1 MSITTGCFDLRL
13 KFGINKTDGFYFD
26 TDNPGGLPELV
37 IDLMVTTPGLDVT
50 GSLFFLQLNVKDGH
64 GGAAFSH
71 FGGQLTV
78 DMLDPAGTGDTLTF
92 AEMRSGAFSFGNTFQ
107 VTMNATAEVNLDLEI
122 TFGGNAAF
130 PNIRAEFDLD
140 WTWTNQS
147 ASGGTLSVEFNH
159 ITIDAGSFLSNLLV
173 PILKQ
178 VQKVTEPVA
187 PIAQLLVTPIP
198 GLSDLA
204 GNDITLLDIA
214 EGFGYLKPS
223 TSKFIETVIGIIDL
237 INSMESTVGSLLF
250 DLGSYRVAG
259 ASGAGATAVATGSWQ
274 EMPATSAPPPS
285 IAGDGIRNALARL
298 RDLGFEFPILSLSE
312 LFKLIQGQSASLV
325 EYTMPSLQ
333 FDFTF
338 SQSISIYPP
347 FLTLVLG
354 GTVSA
359 RLDLTFGFDTYG
371 ILVYKESHNVL
382 DILQGIYVKDTNSN
396 GVDVPELVLSGGIF
410 AGAAAGVSFG
420 PIEVLAGVGG
430 GLFIDLEFNLND
442 PDADGKVRA
451 LEILANAERDI
462 RCVFDI
468 HGEIYLV
475 LSAFLKV
482 KAVFFKFEKQW
493 DFPKITLYEFDL
505 TCPPPVLAH
514 IDGGQL
520 VLHAGP
526 NAHLREEINT
536 DDNNESF
543 VVQHL
548 GGTASSEHVLVKWNG
563 FQKEF
568 HGISSIVAEGGSG
581 NDILDARGVLVQVL
595 FNGGAGDDLI
605 YASDN
610 PNSVIHG
617 GAGNDTLIGTSRF
630 ANTMIYGDDGND
642 TITGGPYADV
652 LRGGA
657 GNDTISGH
665 GGNDVLF
672 GGAGSDVLNGG
683 DGDDQLIGEDGND
696 KLSGSRGNDW
706 LLGGL
711 GSDTLDGG
719 AGDDV
724 LIGDLGTIVSRLEVT
739 GITGSGDDLL
749 IGGAGSDVLF
759 GCGGNDTLFGGTL
772 IISGMA
778 TAIEPDGVDFLD
790 GGAGDDVEYADDA
803 FAPAGLSPSGPS
815 INGRVWSDTD
825 GDGIRNGAEPGM
837 AGVKVELYN
846 ATTLVLEDAVTTNAS
861 GGYHFTGLHAG
872 SYYVKVLRLSAAQV
886 FSPQDAGNNDALDSD
901 VDAVVGQSAV
911 FSLGATGV
919 VSIDAGLRGPP
930 IIVIDDV
937 TRIEGSTLGTTAF
950 LFTVSLSAPSAFP
963 VTVSY
968 RTADVTATATEDYT
982 PIPAL
987 PANTLVFTPGTTRL
1001 TIAVLVRADNL
1012 YEGNEAFE
1020 VQLSDAVEGSSTV
1033 LTIAKAVGQGLIL
1046 DDDPQP
1052 AITID
1057 DRTVT
1062 EAAGG
1067 ATAMFTL
1074 RLSNPSSQ
1082 TITVGWTTAD
1092 ATNAMG
1098 EITPDSAHFGDDYV
1112 SASGTVTFLPGVTE
1126 QIDAMSIQVLDDA
1139 LDERAEHFLIALANP
1154 INATILDGFGNA
1166 TIGDDDAPPVANI
1179 SPALVTV
1186 TEGQAGYHLATF
1198 TISLDKP
1205 IALDVKVDWA
1215 TARGTATDIGFSAL
1229 DQPDFANA
1237 TGAVIFRP
1245 GEPMSRTISVK
1256 VLGDTAIEGT
1266 EYFFVNLIRS
1276 DNATIG
1282 DNHAIVEITDDD
1294 NGADLGPWYVQFSD
1308 VSYTTKEDA
1317 GFAEITLVRAAGSSE
1332 GIVVF
1337 YSQNGTAIAGL
1348 DYTSTRTLVR
1358 FAAGETGRSV
1368 LIPIFNDTLIESAET
1383 VNLFLRNP
1391 AGGPARGE
1399 FTTATLFILD
1409 DEPRPTVAIDDAI
1422 VIEGDVGTMSMT
1434 FTLHL
1439 SAAAE
1444 IPVSVPWSTNNR
1456 SALGGFDYTAASGVA
1471 TFGIHALTTTLTV
1484 TVHNDFIPEPVEEF
1498 VINLGMPD
1506 EATLVDRQG
1515 LGTILDNDKTPIS
1528 GRVFLDADGDGY
1540 FDDSEH
1546 GLANLQ
1552 VIVTDYAGT
1561 GVTVPTN
1568 SAGVWSAPVLMGA
1581 TNIKVVEPGLPPG
1594 LVLSTGN
1601 NPQTANISNSVS
1613 TGGDVGY
1620 WPELLPHVPPDAIG
1634 EGSGGLDDTVFGGP
1648 GNDILNGGGGNDHL
1662 IGGHWLLGGG
1672 GPYDAYLAQANSAAR
1687 INLAPLS
1694 MNAGGAISGQV
1705 FNDINHNLLRDG
1717 SDSPVVGMTV
1727 NLFDSGYGLVA
1738 SAITAANGAYSF
1750 APLANGDYLVQF
1762 VAPAGLRFITPNAGS
1777 DTIDSDA
1784 DTLTGFTAMITVSG
1798 NATIGNVDAG
1808 VANQPPPS
1816 SGPWALSFSASAYNV
1831 WENSGS
1837 AQIVID
1843 RASGSFEPIAVLF
1856 TQNGTASAG
1865 ADYTALFRRLVRFS
1879 GAATEQVVTIA
1890 IVPDDVNEGLET
1902 VLLFLRNPAGGPVL
1916 GQRPNAVLLIFD
1928 KLRPDNDRI
1937 SGSHGDD
1944 VMLGDDG
1951 FVDTITGVA
1960 TFIGGNGNDVLN
1972 GGPGFDKLH
1981 GQDGNDRLEGGAGDD
1996 LLVGGKGDD
2005 VYVFDTDTPAGIDM
2019 LVESQGAANGIDTL
2033 DFSPTTGVPVN
2044 VDLAIGGTPQDV
2056 STIGMSIYLRLT
2068 LSDGNAIENV
2078 VGGGVDDLLLGN
2090 ALDNVMTGG
2099 PGSDWIDGR
2108 SGTDELAESRN
2119 VDFVL
2124 ANGTFGVLALPEL
2137 DTLVSIERVSLAG
2150 GPGDNRFDVSGWTGA
2165 PVRIDGRFGNDTII
2179 STNDSDF
2186 TLSDTTL
2193 TVSPGATFML
2203 KSIEHAELTG
2213 GASANLI
2220 NATGFTGAAILNGGA
2235 GNDTY
2240 VFTDNWGEDTI
2251 IELTGEGTDT
2261 LDFSAVTSAL
2271 TVNVAASLSVMES
2284 ANSATHFDINVE
2296 QVIGGMGD
2304 DTFTVTPSTTTTF
2317 VVDGGD
2323 GTDILNITAIGGQP
2337 VISSSFEHI
2346 NLP

>member
-1 MSITTGCFDLRL
+1 MYSPVPIIKTFGVSITTGCFNLRL

-37 IDLMVTTPGLDVT
+37 IDLMMTTPGLDVT

-223 TSKFIETVIGIIDL
+223 TRKFIETVIGIIDI
-237 INSMESTVGSLLF
+237 INSMESTAGSLSF

-259 ASGAGATAVATGSWQ
+259 SSGVGAAAVAAGSWQ

-285 IAGDGIRNALARL
+285 IAGAGIRNALAKL

-371 ILVYKESHNVL
+371 ILVYKESHNAL

-493 DFPKITLYEFDL
+493 DFPEITLYEFDL

-605 YASDN
+605 YASGN

-642 TITGGPYADV
+642 TVTGGPYADV

-665 GGNDVLF
+665 GGNDVLY
-672 GGAGSDVLNGG
+672 GDDGNDTLNGG
-683 DGDDQLIGEDGND
+683 D
-696 KLSGSRGNDW
+696 
-706 LLGGL
+706 
-711 GSDTLDGG
+711 
-719 AGDDV
+719 
-724 LIGDLGTIVSRLEVT
+724 
-739 GITGSGDDLL
+739 
-749 IGGAGSDVLF
+749 
-759 GCGGNDTLFGGTL
+759 
-772 IISGMA
+772 
-778 TAIEPDGVDFLD
+778 
-790 GGAGDDVEYADDA
+790 GDDVEYADDA

-825 GDGIRNGAEPGM
+825 GDGIRNGAEPGT

-930 IIVIDDV
+930 IVVIDDV

-963 VTVSY
+963 VTVRY

-982 PIPAL
+982 PIPAP

-1126 QIDAMSIQVLDDA
+1126 QIDAISIQVLDDA

-1166 TIGDDDAPPVANI
+1166 TIGDDDAPPAANI

-1368 LIPIFNDTLIESAET
+1368 LIPIFNDTLPPNATYISANSSQGSCGQINGT
-1383 VNLFLRNP
+1383 VTCTLGNMAAGATATITLMVMPTSAVPITNRACVSADNP
-1391 AGGPARGE
+1391 DPKQDNNCAAAITEVTGGQTAPACE
-1399 FTTATLFILD
+1399 FTNQGTEFWLTFPANYAPD
-1409 DEPRPTVAIDDAI
+1409 PANRPQL
-1422 VIEGDVGTMSMT
+1422 S
-1434 FTLHL
+1434 LHL
-1439 SAAAE
+1439 AGPTNTTGQVT
-1444 IPVSVPWSTNNR
+1444 IPGLAFVANWTIP
-1456 SALGGFDYTAASGVA
+1456 ASGVA
-1471 TFGIHALTTTLTV
+1471 SVVLPWQVDLGDLNDRVTNKGIHVTAKNDISVYAMTHAPFTSDAYLGLPSIVLGTEYIVLGAPNVFTDVPELNGTQFAIVATEDGTAVTITPPVLTGSRPPGVPFTVPMNRGDTYQLRNANSTPADLSGTVITSDKPVAVFGGHRCADINGETEFFCDTVVEQLLPTATWGTNFVSMPLATRLNGDTYRIVASQANTTVRLNGNVIATLDHGKVHEQIVTGSAHITSDKPVLVAQYANSSDSDAVPDSDPFMVLVPAAPLFRQDYLVFSMTNGFTASFINLVVPDSLIGQIALDGATIPTVVFSTIPTGGPPSGFSGAQLPVAPGPHALT
-1484 TVHNDFIPEPVEEF
+1484 
-1498 VINLGMPD
+1498 
-1506 EATLVDRQG
+1506 QG
-1515 LGTILDNDKTPIS
+1515 LVNRQNFGATVYGFAEYDSYGYPAGMRFGDLQGPVITCPDPIILAVDPSKCVAVVPEFKVNIHDNCTPDAALKITQTPSPGTLLGAGTYAVVFSSTDLAGNQGTCITQLTILD
-1528 GRVFLDADGDGY
+1528 A
-1540 FDDSEH
+1540 
-1546 GLANLQ
+1546 
-1552 VIVTDYAGT
+1552 
-1561 GVTVPTN
+1561 
-1568 SAGVWSAPVLMGA
+1568 APPA
-1581 TNIKVVEPGLPPG
+1581 FRC
-1594 LVLSTGN
+1594 
-1601 NPQTANISNSVS
+1601 
-1613 TGGDVGY
+1613 
-1620 WPELLPHVPPDAIG
+1620 PH
-1634 EGSGGLDDTVFGGP
+1634 
-1648 GNDILNGGGGNDHL
+1648 N
-1662 IGGHWLLGGG
+1662 
-1672 GPYDAYLAQANSAAR
+1672 
-1687 INLAPLS
+1687 
-1694 MNAGGAISGQV
+1694 
-1705 FNDINHNLLRDG
+1705 
-1717 SDSPVVGMTV
+1717 
-1727 NLFDSGYGLVA
+1727 
-1738 SAITAANGAYSF
+1738 
-1750 APLANGDYLVQF
+1750 
-1762 VAPAGLRFITPNAGS
+1762 
-1777 DTIDSDA
+1777 
-1784 DTLTGFTAMITVSG
+1784 ITVRTRSQSG
-1798 NATIGNVDAG
+1798 EIVNFRATASSPC
-1808 VANQPPPS
+1808 QPDIPVFCTPPS
-1816 SGPWALSFSASAYNV
+1816 
-1831 WENSGS
+1831 GS
-1837 AQIVID
+1837 VFPVGI
-1843 RASGSFEPIAVLF
+1843 
-1856 TQNGTASAG
+1856 TT
-1865 ADYTALFRRLVRFS
+1865 
-1879 GAATEQVVTIA
+1879 VTC
-1890 IVPDDVNEGLET
+1890 
-1902 VLLFLRNPAGGPVL
+1902 
-1916 GQRPNAVLLIFD
+1916 
-1928 KLRPDNDRI
+1928 
-1937 SGSHGDD
+1937 
-1944 VMLGDDG
+1944 M
-1951 FVDTITGVA
+1951 
-1960 TFIGGNGNDVLN
+1960 
-1972 GGPGFDKLH
+1972 
-1981 GQDGNDRLEGGAGDD
+1981 
-1996 LLVGGKGDD
+1996 
-2005 VYVFDTDTPAGIDM
+2005 
-2019 LVESQGAANGIDTL
+2019 
-2033 DFSPTTGVPVN
+2033 
-2044 VDLAIGGTPQDV
+2044 
-2056 STIGMSIYLRLT
+2056 
-2068 LSDGNAIENV
+2068 
-2078 VGGGVDDLLLGN
+2078 
-2090 ALDNVMTGG
+2090 
-2099 PGSDWIDGR
+2099 
-2108 SGTDELAESRN
+2108 
-2119 VDFVL
+2119 
-2124 ANGTFGVLALPEL
+2124 
-2137 DTLVSIERVSLAG
+2137 LAG
-2150 GPGDNRFDVSGWTGA
+2150 GNA
-2165 PVRIDGRFGNDTII
+2165 P
-2179 STNDSDF
+2179 
-2186 TLSDTTL
+2186 
-2193 TVSPGATFML
+2193 
-2203 KSIEHAELTG
+2203 K
-2213 GASANLI
+2213 
-2220 NATGFTGAAILNGGA
+2220 NADA
-2235 GNDTY
+2235 DRC
-2240 VFTDNWGEDTI
+2240 
-2251 IELTGEGTDT
+2251 
-2261 LDFSAVTSAL
+2261 
-2271 TVNVAASLSVMES
+2271 
-2284 ANSATHFDINVE
+2284 
-2296 QVIGGMGD
+2296 
-2304 DTFTVTPSTTTTF
+2304 TFTVTVIPF
-2317 VVDGGD
+2317 RIEVVLKPQAL
-2323 GTDILNITAIGGQP
+2323 TLEW
-2337 VISSSFEHI
+2337 SSSDVLESASSVLGPWTAVLTAQSPYTIPLDGPDTIERQFFR
-2346 NLP
+2346 LRCSDCP